1 MNERFDEET
10 IKKKKKNKVIDK
22 EELKKEIDE
31 ILSTD
36 DVEER
41 IKIWQKY
48 HPNEV
53 MHLEDV
59 QKPNTDDKNL

>member
-10 IKKKKKNKVIDK
+10 AKNKVINK

-53 MHLEDV
+53 MHLEEP
-59 QKPNTDDKNL
+59 KE